1 MAGPSF
7 LLPPSHQQDKTRKAS
22 GQWGAKDRQK
32 LGVATFLVISSI
44 WGQNELGIPSFSA
57 NFPKRVLFVP
67 CVYFRGLNITPFL
80 PSVGGSRW
88 YCWR

>member
-1 MAGPSF
+1 MGS
-7 LLPPSHQQDKTRKAS
+7 Q
-22 GQWGAKDRQK
+22 RQAEV
-32 LGVATFLVISSI
+32 GVATFLVISSI

-67 CVYFRGLNITPFL
+67 CVYLRGLNITPFL

-88 YCWR
+88 YCWRWACVRT